1 LAISNYKQ
9 HLASY
14 LVQNTWNA
22 CLCQIAISGN
32 WWPVTNHLAVFF
44 LQFCDAAKVGNHPQ
58 SWFSQ
63 ILAVNKNMKE
73 KSLNILIY
81 IFGYIIGPCIERNL
95 AKFNSYHWLIPNF
108 ISLFLSF
115 FLFLSLSLSLRA
127 PSSLVHDHL
136 QSCCSCCCCNLPR
149 LINHSSLTHKHIC
162 NINTHT
168 HTHTHTQTN
177 YYNMHTRVWDQQSS
191 I

>member
-1 LAISNYKQ
+1 MIGFAQYPAWGHHRVNANSLGTPHTLAISNYKQ

-115 FLFLSLSLSLRA
+115 FLSFSLSLSELLLHWCMITCRVAA
-127 PSSLVHDHL
+127 PAAAATS
-136 QSCCSCCCCNLPR
+136 PG
-149 LINHSSLTHKHIC
+149 
-162 NINTHT
+162 
-168 HTHTHTQTN
+168 
-177 YYNMHTRVWDQQSS
+177 SS
-191 I
+191 IIHHWHTSIYAI